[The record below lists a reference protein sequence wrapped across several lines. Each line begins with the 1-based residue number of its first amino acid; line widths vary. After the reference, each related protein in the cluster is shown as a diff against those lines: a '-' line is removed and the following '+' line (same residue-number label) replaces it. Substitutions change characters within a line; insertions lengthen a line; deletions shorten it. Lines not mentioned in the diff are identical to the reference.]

1 MISKDLHFVVKCKE
15 QPLHYISH
23 KRESEMNK
31 NDEMIRKATGNRL
44 TKEIKRVYPGK
55 AWQNDF
61 LRQLELNG
69 TPVSRVTISA
79 ICNGR
84 ANLTAKNA
92 ELFSRFLGVS
102 SEYLLCHTDNP
113 RGTEADAENEK
124 IISVEMNKTAAKYKR
139 TRRLIE
145 RFLIISDLFRYDTS
159 ILFEDG
165 FMISRD
171 SKTGSFVFYQTGKD
185 RADTPEPVRVDFD
198 SVVQSL
204 AFTPHTIRVP
214 EITPNT
220 FAINSVRIASGDL
233 FLSLS
238 INEFFRF
245 CHELTD
251 AVEGRF
257 SSWFRYHDFDFS
269 DESELSFAFWLKED
283 GTKK

>member
-1 MISKDLHFVVKCKE
+1 M
-15 QPLHYISH
+15 
-23 KRESEMNK
+23 KRK
-31 NDEMIRKATGNRL
+31 NDELNKKTGNRL
-44 TKEIKRVYPGK
+44 MELLKKNYGGRDWRATFCAQIESQTEIIIT
-55 AWQNDF
+55 
-61 LRQLELNG
+61 E
-69 TPVSRVTISA
+69 TTISN
-79 ICNGR
+79 ICHGR
-84 ANLTAKNA
+84 TSLTMSNA
-92 ELFSRFLGVS
+92 AAFSKVLGVTPQ
-102 SEYLLCHTDNP
+102 YLLCLTDNP

-159 ILFEDG
+159 IMFEDG

-171 SKTGSFVFYQTGKD
+171 SKNGSFVFYQTDKD

-204 AFTPHTIRVP
+204 AFTPHIIRVP
-214 EITPNT
+214 GITPNT
-220 FAINSVRIASGDL
+220 FAINTVRIASGDL

-251 AVEGRF
+251 AIEGRF
-257 SSWFRYHDFDFS
+257 SSWFRYHDYDFS
-269 DESELSFAFWLKED
+269 DESELSSAIWLKED
-283 GTKK
+283 NPKNYLIDTKTGKIIN